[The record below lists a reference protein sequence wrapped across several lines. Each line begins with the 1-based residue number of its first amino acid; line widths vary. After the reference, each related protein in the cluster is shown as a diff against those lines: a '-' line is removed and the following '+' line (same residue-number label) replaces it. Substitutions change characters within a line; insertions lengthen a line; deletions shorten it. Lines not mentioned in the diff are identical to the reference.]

1 MTARRAPPPRGPQL
15 ELAGDLSVA
24 FVNTAGARDDNR
36 QLAVASYADLLTWS
50 LQAGV
55 VTAREAELLRQQAA
69 RDGSRAQAVFA
80 AAETLRSALSRTF
93 SAIVSGKVPAA
104 GDLAAV
110 SDELTRRMPALR
122 LVPGEHGVTWSW
134 AGGEDDLERVLWP
147 VLLAATDL
155 LTSEA
160 GRAKLRRCAAK
171 SCPLFFAQRSAR
183 ARIWC
188 DRKTCGSRGKALR
201 YYHRTGKF
209 APRPPRRGR

>member
-1 MTARRAPPPRGPQL
+1 MAARRTPPARGPQL

-36 QLAVASYADLLTWS
+36 QLGVAGYADLLTWS
-50 LQAGV
+50 RQAGV
-55 VTAREAELLRQQAA
+55 VTAREAELLRQRAS
-69 RDGSRAQAVFA
+69 RDAPAAQAVFA
-80 AAETLRSALSRTF
+80 AAENVRTALSRTF
-93 SAIVSGKVPAA
+93 SALVFGKLPTAA
-104 GDLAAV
+104 DLAAV
-110 SDELTRRMPALR
+110 SGELARSMPALR

-160 GRAKLRRCAAK
+160 GRARLCRCAAA
-171 SCPLFFAQRSAR
+171 SCPLFFAQRSGR

-188 DRKTCGSRGKALR
+188 ERRTCGSRGKALR

-209 APRPPRRGR
+209 APRPPRRG